1 MTCLKYCFFF
11 FNFLFWALGA
21 LALGVGIWGATDAG
35 ESSFP
40 FWAADPKGTMS
51 YRTEG

>member
-1 MTCLKYCFFF
+1 MT
-11 FNFLFWALGA
+11 
-21 LALGVGIWGATDAG
+21 IWTAKTEVVYDA
-35 ESSFP
+35 SSSDFFP